1 MLNFQPTFGFLLND
15 AARLM
20 SKRFGQRARAFG
32 LTRAQCQVLAY
43 LARNEGIQQSALAD
57 MLEIEPITLVRIL
70 DRLEEAGFVERR
82 RHPADRR
89 AWQLFL
95 QEKTHDVLE
104 TMLEIAKANSEE
116 AMEGISDADRAVL
129 IRCLETIR
137 NNLATCSPLTQK
149 ELARG

>member
-1 MLNFQPTFGFLLND
+1 MNLQPTFGFLLND

-20 SKRFGQRARAFG
+20 SKRFGQRARTSG
-32 LTRAQCQVLAY
+32 LTRAQWQVLAY

-89 AWQLFL
+89 VWQLFL
-95 QEKTHDVLE
+95 QAKTHAVLE
-104 TMLEIAKANSEE
+104 TMLEMGQATSQE
-116 AMEGISDADRAVL
+116 AMQGLSEADRAVL

-149 ELARG
+149 EAARG

>member
-1 MLNFQPTFGFLLND
+1 MNLQPTFGFLLND

-32 LTRAQCQVLAY
+32 LTRAQWQVLAY

-70 DRLEEAGFVERR
+70 DRLEDAGFLERR
-82 RHPADRR
+82 RHPGDRR

-95 QEKTHDVLE
+95 QPKTHAVLE
-104 TMLEIAKANSEE
+104 TMLEMGKATSEE
-116 AMEGISDADRAVL
+116 AMEGLSEPERALL
-129 IRCLETIR
+129 IRCLETVR
-137 NNLATCSPLTQK
+137 KNLATCSPLAQK
-149 ELARG
+149 EAARG